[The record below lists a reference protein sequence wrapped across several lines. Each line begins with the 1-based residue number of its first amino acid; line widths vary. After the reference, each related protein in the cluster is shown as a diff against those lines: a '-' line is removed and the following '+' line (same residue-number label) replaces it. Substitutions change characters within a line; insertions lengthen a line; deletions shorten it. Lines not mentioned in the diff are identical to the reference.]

1 MTKRSSDDWHGC
13 PIRYGAAILGD
24 PWSLLV
30 LRDLMFNGARHYA
43 DFLNAGEGI
52 STNILAA
59 RLSQLETEGLIE
71 KRPDPEHGK
80 RFLYSLTAKG
90 RDLLPALLEIIR
102 WAGTWDGESEVSQAF
117 VEDIERDRT
126 AVAEKIT
133 RNLMHPNKGNAR

>member
-1 MTKRSSDDWHGC
+1 MTKRSSEDWHGC
-13 PIRYGAAILGD
+13 PIRYGAAIFGD

-52 STNILAA
+52 STNILAT
-59 RLSQLETEGLIE
+59 RLSQLESEGLVG

-80 RFLYSLTAKG
+80 RYLYSLTDKG

-102 WAGTWDGESEVSQAF
+102 WSGTWDSKSEVSPAF
-117 VEDIERDRT
+117 VKGIERDRT
-126 AVAEKIT
+126 GVAEKIT
-133 RNLMHPNKGNAR
+133 RKLAQPNKGNAR